1 MEALI
6 SDVQNLNVEIQQ
18 LQDNLEAAKEK
29 YTNSKSDQ
37 QQVERQLADIS
48 AKIREA
54 QSAID
59 PLRVSDEI

>member
-18 LQDNLEAAKEK
+18 LQENLEAAKEK